1 MLSRGARPCR
11 TPSRR
16 RDDVSGAGGGLC
28 VRPCLSAAFSR
39 AARPPVRRVSAGR
52 GFWLRT
58 VEEDVLVLEARF
70 ARVFFD
76 ASWALASKEL
86 DAQKQL
92 QSDKPP
98 CEQCEALSVRS
109 FNPGTRSCGSRR
121 RGSVPVFRQRSSYSR
136 RKRATAGDAA
146 SKRWMVS
153 AEETRAAGG
162 AIRASGPAA
171 TGGRGRGT
179 GRGATAPATGRGAAR
194 AGTHAAWICH
204 RRAAAAAATWTTFRG
219 DRHALAG
226 TRAPT
231 TTAAASAA
239 TTPATTNAART
250 TPWTRQSRRPRRG
263 AGADR
268 FDVFRG
274 SDGSRRLAG
283 TWIAGTRIVRPNAR
297 SNARRRGSFR
307 NAPPPRIARSDSAAV
322 PPAERVAV
330 AGRPA
335 ERVAA
340 ANRPVERVAAAA
352 ATLRKARRK
361 TRDSEG
367 AWSNTPR
374 PRGGTPRGRRRCR
387 GARPRRT
394 WPSSAR
400 PRKST
405 I

>member
-1 MLSRGARPCR
+1 
-11 TPSRR
+11 
-16 RDDVSGAGGGLC
+16 
-28 VRPCLSAAFSR
+28 
-39 AARPPVRRVSAGR
+39 
-52 GFWLRT
+52 
-58 VEEDVLVLEARF
+58 
-70 ARVFFD
+70 
-76 ASWALASKEL
+76 
-86 DAQKQL
+86 
-92 QSDKPP
+92 
-98 CEQCEALSVRS
+98 
-109 FNPGTRSCGSRR
+109 
-121 RGSVPVFRQRSSYSR
+121 
-136 RKRATAGDAA
+136 
-146 SKRWMVS
+146 MVS

-194 AGTHAAWICH
+194 AGT
-204 RRAAAAAATWTTFRG
+204 
-219 DRHALAG
+219 
-226 TRAPT
+226 RAPT

-268 FDVFRG
+268 RFDVFRG

-307 NAPPPRIARSDSAAV
+307 NTPPPRIARSDSAAV